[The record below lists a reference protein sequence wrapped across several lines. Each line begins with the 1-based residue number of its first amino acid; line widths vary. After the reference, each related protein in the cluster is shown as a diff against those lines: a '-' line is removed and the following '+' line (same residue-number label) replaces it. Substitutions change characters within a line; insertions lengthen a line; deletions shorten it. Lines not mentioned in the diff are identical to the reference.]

1 MQEEERKKAEGRR
14 REQGEARAKRAKVDA
29 RLSNDECKRM
39 AQEDRVSRGLNAIW
53 RQLEGMG
60 EGEMEGERER
70 GGQREGERGGQRD
83 AHAKDDDTTATGST
97 RSDIKRDAASTDA
110 LHGGAADPPS
120 SSAAPLAPQAVGAP
134 DVPQMM

>member
-60 EGEMEGERER
+60 EGEMEGER
-70 GGQREGERGGQRD
+70 GGQRD